1 MDKEARI
8 RQIGNAKLIVIG
20 VLLSLL
26 FWFLE
31 ALLHVL
37 VFNDVSL
44 SEQVFK
50 PPFHEV
56 WMRLAVMSMFIS
68 FGIYANWMLEARRRA
83 EEAVKLVNSELTQIF
98 ETAADGMRVV
108 NKDFTVLRANETF
121 CILAGLPKDAVIGR
135 KCHEVFRGPHCDTP
149 RCSLTQVLNQEDR
162 VEYDSEKLRKDG
174 TEVPCIVTATPFR
187 RPDGEIVGIVEDF
200 KDISER
206 RRWERELMESRERL
220 QELACHL
227 QDVREEQRSRIAR
240 EIHDELGQALTALK
254 MDVHWLG
261 RSLPED
267 APKLLDKIRAMS
279 DLISGTVQSVRRIC
293 SELRPGILDD
303 FGLVAAIEWQAEE
316 FAKRT
321 GIPCEIGAAPAE
333 IVLNQDLSIA
343 VFRIFQEALTNIV
356 RHAAASRV
364 DVRLKDEEDHFEM
377 NVCDNG
383 TGMQTEPIERGKSFG
398 LIGIRERVRDF
409 GGEFSVSESPAGG
422 TCVNIRVPIGAIGD
436 QEARGRDTDIDR
448 G

>member
-1 MDKEARI
+1 MDREASI
-8 RQIGNAKLIVIG
+8 RQIANAKLIVIG

-44 SEQVFK
+44 GEQVFR

-121 CILAGLPKDAVIGR
+121 CILAELPKDAVIGR

-149 RCSLTQVLNQEDR
+149 RCSLTRVLNQEDR

-267 APKLLDKIRAMS
+267 AARTAGQDQSDVGLDQPHGPIGEENLFGAKARNTRRLRA
-279 DLISGTVQSVRRIC
+279 RRGD
-293 SELRPGILDD
+293 R
-303 FGLVAAIEWQAEE
+303 
-316 FAKRT
+316 
-321 GIPCEIGAAPAE
+321 
-333 IVLNQDLSIA
+333 
-343 VFRIFQEALTNIV
+343 
-356 RHAAASRV
+356 
-364 DVRLKDEEDHFEM
+364 M
-377 NVCDNG
+377 
-383 TGMQTEPIERGKSFG
+383 
-398 LIGIRERVRDF
+398 
-409 GGEFSVSESPAGG
+409 AGG
-422 TCVNIRVPIGAIGD
+422 GVRQADGHSL
-436 QEARGRDTDIDR
+436 
-448 G
+448 

>member
-1 MDKEARI
+1 LAEESNYKKIA
-8 RQIGNAKLIVIG
+8 NAKLIVVG

-44 SEQVFK
+44 SEQVFR

-56 WMRLAVMSMFIS
+56 WMRLTIMSMFVS
-68 FGIYANWMLEARRRA
+68 FGIYAHWMLEARRRA

-108 NKDFTVLRANETF
+108 DKNFTVLRANQTF
-121 CILAGLPKDAVIGR
+121 CSLAGLPKDAVIGR
-135 KCHEVFRGPHCDTP
+135 KCHEVFRGRTCDTP
-149 RCSLTQVLNQEDR
+149 SCPLIQVLNEEER
-162 VEYDSEKLRKDG
+162 VEYDSEKKRRDG

-187 RPDGEIVGIVEDF
+187 RPDGEIIGIVEDF

-206 RRWERELMESRERL
+206 REWEKQLMESRERL
-220 QELACHL
+220 RELASHL
-227 QDVREEQRSRIAR
+227 EDVREEQRSRIAR

-261 RSLPED
+261 KNLPQES
-267 APKLLDKIRAMS
+267 PELLEKIRAMS
-279 DLISGTVQSVRRIC
+279 DLIGCTVQSVRRIC

-303 FGLVAAIEWQAEE
+303 FGLVAAIEWQADE
-316 FAKRT
+316 FTKRT
-321 GIPCEIGAAPAE
+321 GIPCEISASPTE
-333 IVLNQDLSIA
+333 IVFNQDLTIA
-343 VFRIFQEALTNIV
+343 VFRIFQETLTNIV
-356 RHAAASRV
+356 RHAAAGRV
-364 DVRLKDEEDHFEM
+364 EVRLKGEEGYFDM
-377 NVCDNG
+377 SVCDDG
-383 TGMQTEPIERGKSFG
+383 TGMQTEPLERGKSFG
-398 LIGIRERVRDF
+398 LLGIRERVRDF
-409 GGEFSVSESPAGG
+409 GGEFSVSESPSGG
-422 TCVNIRVPIGAIGD
+422 TCVKIRVPIGNEG
-436 QEARGRDTDIDR
+436 ARGRGTDTDR

>member
-1 MDKEARI
+1 MGKTVNTE
-8 RQIGNAKLIVIG
+8 QIGNAKLIVIG
-20 VLLSLL
+20 VILSVL

-37 VFNDVSL
+37 VFNHVSL
-44 SEQVFK
+44 FEEVFS
-50 PPFHEV
+50 PQSHEV

-68 FGIYANWMLEARRRA
+68 FGIYAHWTLEARRRA
-83 EEAVKLVNSELTQIF
+83 EETVTRVNSELTQIF

-108 NKDFTVLRANETF
+108 DKDFTVLRANETF
-121 CILAGLPKDAVIGR
+121 CSLAGMSKETVIGR
-135 KCHEVFRGPHCDTP
+135 KCHDVFRGRLCDTP
-149 RCSLTQVLNQEDR
+149 SCPLTRVLNQEDR
-162 VEYDSEKLRKDG
+162 VEYDAEKLRKDG
-174 TEVPCIVTATPFR
+174 TTVPCIVTATPFR
-187 RPDGEIVGIVEDF
+187 RPDGEIIGIVEDF

-227 QDVREEQRSRIAR
+227 QNVREEQRSRIAR

-261 RSLPED
+261 RSLPEN
-267 APKLLDKIRAMS
+267 APELLDKIGAMS
-279 DLISGTVQSVRRIC
+279 NLIGGTVQSVRRIC

-316 FAKRT
+316 FTKRT
-321 GIPCEIGAAPAE
+321 DIPCEIIAVPSE
-333 IVLNQDLSIA
+333 ILLNQDLAIA
-343 VFRIFQEALTNIV
+343 VFRIFQEALTNIL
-356 RHAAASRV
+356 RHAEATHV
-364 DVRLKDEEDHFEM
+364 EVRLQEEAGHFEM

-383 TGMQTEPIERGKSFG
+383 MGMQMEPLERDKSFG
-398 LIGIRERVRDF
+398 LIGIKERVRDF
-409 GGEFSVSESPAGG
+409 GGEFGVSESSAGG
-422 TCVNIRVPIGAIGD
+422 TCVTIRIPTENQGAG
-436 QEARGRDTDIDR
+436 GRDTDTDC